1 MRTFRRGRDSNHVDT
16 AVVPAPG
23 ALLVDAAYH
32 ALHHAYPD
40 RYMSS
45 FTTVFDRLAGTG
57 CALAGRRVAMTGATG
72 ALGAPL
78 KEMLEREGAQ
88 VTGLRFN
95 VDYTYDDYGRLDAA
109 LQCADI
115 LVLAH
120 GSKKDHAMDANSL
133 DLMDFVG
140 GSVDRALYV
149 MSTAGRWLEVLDRS
163 EWLCAG
169 YPLIVWLAFGLL
181 ALVLACS
188 GPVPPRPPSP
198 TVPAKAKTVR
208 PPRIS
213 APVLSR
219 RLANAACYR
228 RRDLSRPSGAGT
240 RPSSRLIAS

>member
-1 MRTFRRGRDSNHVDT
+1 MIALSPMFGAARSACALLLFSVLFAWVMFRRGRDSNHVDR

-88 VTGLRFN
+88 VTGLRSN
-95 VDYTYDDYGRLDAA
+95 VVYTYDDYGRLDAA
-109 LQCADI
+109 LQGADI

-120 GSKKDHAMDANSL
+120 GSKTDHAMDANCAS
-133 DLMDFVG
+133 FVAIIERF
-140 GSVDRALYV
+140 RALHRGDKLPVEVWAVGSEIECHPAWGDPDLRIY
-149 MSTAGRWLEVLDRS
+149 LESKRTFARRARHYFHDRS
-163 EWLCAG
+163 
-169 YPLIVWLAFGLL
+169 V
-181 ALVLACS
+181 V
-188 GPVPPRPPSP
+188 
-198 TVPAKAKTVR
+198 
-208 PPRIS
+208 
-213 APVLSR
+213 
-219 RLANAACYR
+219 
-228 RRDLSRPSGAGT
+228 
-240 RPSSRLIAS
+240 